1 SQLLVSTL
9 GERNQVFVPV
19 TGAQFRYIPKK
30 ELPDPV
36 PTLALLAPNAHG
48 QFIQF
53 GGGTVTIRRIPTWS
67 AILQIALTAWFVLAV
82 VSVLLYA
89 PFWLLGG
96 LSKKRRRPAERW
108 MRLWPLIAVLSLL
121 AYVAIF
127 ILSSN
132 DLISR
137 MGNLTMWSVAFFL
150 ATVTYGVASVA
161 GGIALW
167 RAPKQEVR
175 RWVRRFSTVV
185 ILALLIAAA
194 YLAYWGVIG
203 LRTWA

>member
-1 SQLLVSTL
+1 M
-9 GERNQVFVPV
+9 
-19 TGAQFRYIPKK
+19 
-30 ELPDPV
+30 
-36 PTLALLAPNAHG
+36 
-48 QFIQF
+48 
-53 GGGTVTIRRIPTWS
+53 RRIPARS
-67 AILQIALTAWFVLAV
+67 AFAEIILTAWFVLAV
-82 VSVLLYA
+82 VAILLYA

-121 AYVAIF
+121 AFVAVF
-127 ILSSN
+127 ILSSD

-137 MGNLTMWSVAFFL
+137 MGHLTVWSAAFFL
-150 ATVTYGVASVA
+150 ATVAYAVASVA
-161 GGIALW
+161 GAIALW
-167 RAPKQEVR
+167 RAPKQEVHG
-175 RWVRRFSTVV
+175 WVRRFSTAV